1 MSQSDSIWGKV
12 QLKSSPEKFYGFFRN
27 HMGELVHMFPDHFQ
41 SFHFLEGQNFDD
53 GSVVQWKYH
62 LGFPEAA
69 KVRMRVMDEA
79 RTIIYEVVEGD
90 ALKHYK
96 AFRVKLETVSGD
108 LNKVGANFAKWTI
121 EYEKAHQNVASPET
135 YLELALQV
143 TKGLDAYL
151 YRNKMSQSDSIWGKV
166 QLKSSPE
173 KFYGFF
179 RNHMGELVHMFPDHF
194 QSFHFLEGQNFDDG
208 SVVQWKYHLGFP
220 EAAKVRMRVM
230 DEARTIIYEVV
241 EGDAL
246 KHYKAFRVKLETVSG
261 DLNKV
266 GANFAKWTIEYE
278 KAHQNVA
285 SPETYLELALQVT
298 KGLDAYLYRN

>member
-27 HMGELVHMFPDHFQ
+27 HMGDLVHMFPDHFQ

-143 TKGLDAYL
+143 TKGFDAYL
-151 YRNKMSQSDSIWGKV
+151 YRN
-166 QLKSSPE
+166 
-173 KFYGFF
+173 
-179 RNHMGELVHMFPDHF
+179 
-194 QSFHFLEGQNFDDG
+194 
-208 SVVQWKYHLGFP
+208 
-220 EAAKVRMRVM
+220 
-230 DEARTIIYEVV
+230 
-241 EGDAL
+241 
-246 KHYKAFRVKLETVSG
+246 
-261 DLNKV
+261 
-266 GANFAKWTIEYE
+266 
-278 KAHQNVA
+278 
-285 SPETYLELALQVT
+285 
-298 KGLDAYLYRN
+298 